1 MPIHIADPNIT
12 PESLP
17 KVSEEYL
24 VFYSSIV
31 DGQMWCP
38 DCLAVEE
45 LVERTFSSE
54 DAPSA
59 LIVYAGDRPTWK
71 SPSNIFRTGPFAVQ
85 CVPSIVKIQNG
96 KEVGRLVDQGEIIPG
111 LANFVHS

>member
-1 MPIHIADPNIT
+1 MPIHVADSST
-12 PESLP
+12 TAESLSE
-17 KVSEEYL
+17 VSDEYL
-24 VFYSSIV
+24 IFYSSVV

-45 LVERTFSSE
+45 LVKDIFSSA

-59 LIVYAGDRPTWK
+59 LIVYTGDRPTWK
-71 SPSNIFRTGPFAVQ
+71 SPSNIFRSGPFGVQ
-85 CVPSIVKIQNG
+85 CVPTIVKVQNG
-96 KEVGRLVDQGEIIPG
+96 KEVGRLIDQGEIIPG